1 MALATLQ
8 KRRGRPIEH
17 RLSDKLLSVAFAEV
31 AAKGVDA
38 TTIAAIAKAAGTS
51 KQAIYRRY
59 RTKEQLVAAAVR
71 DRIAQIAAVAPLRSS
86 VADDLS
92 RYLGHL
98 AEAFQS
104 TPLASVFR
112 TLLAH
117 RQNREFA
124 AVLENAEAEQRLAL
138 RQILIAT
145 PFETDIDMRIDLL
158 LGFIYFRLV
167 FAGAEVSQAEID
179 RAILLA
185 LGLVAPRDPSP
196 HSGQPGT

>member
-1 MALATLQ
+1 MAPATHQ
-8 KRRGRPIEH
+8 KSRGRPIEN
-17 RLSDKLLSVAFAEV
+17 RLSDKLLNVAFAEV

-71 DRIAQIAAVAPLRSS
+71 DRIALIAAVAPLRSS
-86 VADDLS
+86 VADDLR

-104 TPLASVFR
+104 TRLASVFR

-145 PFETDIDMRIDLL
+145 PFEVDMDMRIDLL
-158 LGFIYFRLV
+158 LGFVYFRLV
-167 FAGAEVSQAEID
+167 FADAEITQAEID

>member
-1 MALATLQ
+1 MALATHE
-8 KRRGRPIEH
+8 KRRGRPIEI
-17 RLSDKLLSVAFAEV
+17 RLSDKLLDVTFAEL
-31 AAKGVDA
+31 AEKGVDA

-59 RTKEQLVAAAVR
+59 RTKEQLAAAAVR
-71 DRIAQIAAVAPLRSS
+71 HRIAQVAAVAPLRSS
-86 VADDLS
+86 VADDLR

-104 TPLASVFR
+104 TALASVFR
-112 TLLAH
+112 ALLAR

-124 AVLENAEAEQRLAL
+124 AVLENAEVEQRFAL

-145 PFETDIDMRIDLL
+145 PFEADMDTRIDLL
-158 LGFIYFRLV
+158 LGFIYYRLV
-167 FAGAEVSQAEID
+167 FADTEVTQAEID

-196 HSGQPGT
+196 LSGQPGT